1 MTPARKTP
9 AQKAPARKA
18 ATKRAAPQKITT
30 RQAAGQAANLPIKLF
45 NSAATW
51 EAWLARHHASAP
63 GLWLRL
69 AKTGQGLRSVTY
81 PEALDAALCYGW
93 IDGQKKR
100 YDAHS
105 WLQKFTPRGP
115 RSLWSQIN
123 REKAQALIASGR
135 MQPAGLAAIER
146 AKHNGQWDAAYSS
159 QKNTTLPYDLRAAL
173 AANPAAEAFFATLN
187 STNRY
192 AILFRLQTA
201 KKPETRARRL
211 AQFVEMLARG
221 EKLYP

>member
-1 MTPARKTP
+1 MTTKKSTTRKT
-9 AQKAPARKA
+9 ATKKA
-18 ATKRAAPQKITT
+18 AAKKTAE
-30 RQAAGQAANLPIKLF
+30 LPIKLF
-45 NSAATW
+45 ETPAKW
-51 EAWLARHHASAP
+51 DAWLAKHHAQAP

-69 AKTGQGLRSVTY
+69 AKAASGRRSVTY
-81 PEALDAALCYGW
+81 AEALDAALCYGW
-93 IDGQKKR
+93 IDGQKKS
-100 YDAHS
+100 YDEQT

-115 RSLWSQIN
+115 RSIWSQIN
-123 REKAQALIASGR
+123 REKAQALIESGR

-146 AKHNGQWDAAYSS
+146 ARQNGQWEAAYAS
-159 QKNTTLPYDLRAAL
+159 QKKMAVPGDLRAAL
-173 AANPAAEAFFATLN
+173 AADPAAEAFFATLN

-211 AQFVEMLARG
+211 AQFVAMLARG

>member
-1 MTPARKTP
+1 MTPARKSA
-9 AQKAPARKA
+9 AQ
-18 ATKRAAPQKITT
+18 
-30 RQAAGQAANLPIKLF
+30 RQAAKPPATQKAAPKKAVTKQADLPIKLF
-45 NSAATW
+45 RTAAEW
-51 EAWLARHHASAP
+51 EAWLARHHAAAP

-69 AKTGQGLRSVTY
+69 AKAGQGLRSVTY
-81 PEALDAALCYGW
+81 AEALEAALCYGW

-100 YDAHS
+100 YDAQS

-146 AKHNGQWDAAYSS
+146 ARQNGQWDAAYTS
-159 QKNTTLPYDLRAAL
+159 QKNTAVPDDLRSAL
-173 AANPAAEAFFATLN
+173 AANPAAEAFFHTLN
-187 STNRY
+187 SANRY

-201 KKPETRARRL
+201 KQPATRARRL
-211 AQFVEMLARG
+211 AQFVDMLARG